1 MGFYFFA
8 QLILASSLSGR
19 SETLAVNAYRIPLY
33 YFLCN
38 KLCCVTQVV
47 VCGILLIAMAIGNFA
62 NTVDTLMVKSRF
74 KAKMKK
80 SKGKRDLDT
89 CPSPT
94 GSSPTDS
101 TGKA

>member
-1 MGFYFFA
+1 
-8 QLILASSLSGR
+8 
-19 SETLAVNAYRIPLY
+19 
-33 YFLCN
+33 
-38 KLCCVTQVV
+38 V

-80 SKGKRDLDT
+80 SRSKRDLDT

-94 GSSPTDS
+94 GSSPTA
-101 TGKA
+101 KA

>member
-1 MGFYFFA
+1 
-8 QLILASSLSGR
+8 
-19 SETLAVNAYRIPLY
+19 
-33 YFLCN
+33 
-38 KLCCVTQVV
+38 
-47 VCGILLIAMAIGNFA
+47 MAIGNFA
-62 NTVDTLMVKSRF
+62 NTLDTLMAKSRF

-101 TGKA
+101 ATRA